1 MLNGA
6 LVFFGFATSSRIFQE
21 LLNLA
26 NLLDVAALL

>member
-6 LVFFGFATSSRIFQE
+6 LVFFGFASSCIFQE